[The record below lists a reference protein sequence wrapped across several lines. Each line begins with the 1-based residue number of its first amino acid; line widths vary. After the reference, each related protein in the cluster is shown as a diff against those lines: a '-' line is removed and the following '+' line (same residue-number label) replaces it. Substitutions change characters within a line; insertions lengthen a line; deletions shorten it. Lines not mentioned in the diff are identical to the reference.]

1 MKAKQN
7 KLLQLPSI
15 LGAVALTVGMGAA
28 VAQTMPAKP
37 APATPSAPSA
47 APASGSSSSSSTAPT
62 GSQST
67 DALFKR
73 IDTDADGSLS
83 KAELEKFDPE
93 AAKSFDKYDADKD
106 SKLSLSEFDAM
117 VKGLRAG

>member
-7 KLLQLPSI
+7 KLHQRSSI
-15 LGAVALTVGMGAA
+15 LGATALTLAMGVAA
-28 VAQTMPAKP
+28 AQTMPAKP
-37 APATPSAPSA
+37 APAAAPS
-47 APASGSSSSSSTAPT
+47 GSTSSTAPT

-67 DALFKR
+67 DTLFKR

-106 SKLSLSEFDAM
+106 TKLSLSEFDTM

>member
-7 KLLQLPSI
+7 KLLQISSI
-15 LGAVALTVGMGAA
+15 LSAAALAVGMGAA

-37 APATPSAPSA
+37 APTAPSGT
-47 APASGSSSSSSTAPT
+47 PGSGSSSSSSTAPT
-62 GSQST
+62 TTQST
-67 DALFKR
+67 DTLFKR
-73 IDTDADGSLS
+73 IDTDADGTLS

-93 AAKSFDKYDADKD
+93 AAKSFEKYDADKD
-106 SKLSLSEFDAM
+106 AKLSLSEFDTM

>member
-1 MKAKQN
+1 MKQN
-7 KLLQLPSI
+7 QSTRFFLPAT
-15 LGAVALTVGMGAA
+15 AVVTALAA
-28 VAQTMPAKP
+28 GIAFAQTMPAKEP
-37 APATPSAPSA
+37 KAPTAPAAAPATPA
-47 APASGSSSSSSTAPT
+47 APTS
-62 GSQST
+62 SQSS

-106 SKLSLSEFDAM
+106 SKLSLSEFDTM

>member
-7 KLLQLPSI
+7 KLLQLSSI
-15 LGAVALTVGMGAA
+15 LGTAVLAVGMGAA

-37 APATPSAPSA
+37 APAAPSA
-47 APASGSSSSSSTAPT
+47 APASGSAPTSSTAPT

-93 AAKSFDKYDADKD
+93 AAKSFDKYDSDKD
-106 SKLSLSEFDAM
+106 TKLSLSEFDTM

>member
-7 KLLQLPSI
+7 KLHQLSSI
-15 LGAVALTVGMGAA
+15 LGATALTLAMGAA
-28 VAQTMPAKP
+28 AAQTMPAKP
-37 APATPSAPSA
+37 APA
-47 APASGSSSSSSTAPT
+47 APASGTGSSSSTAPT

-67 DALFKR
+67 DTLFKR

-106 SKLSLSEFDAM
+106 SKLSLTEFDTM
-117 VKGLRAG
+117 VKGLRAS